1 MSSFTAQLFTDFFV
15 RKPTLLGENIG
26 LYPAKMSRSS
36 SEPERIEFSDSEPE
50 PSLPVTSYHRRE
62 AEVEDSENTQRDE
75 PGRHGEDSTRA
86 YSDEPIADDSRFQES
101 HRVREETAK
110 CNLAFS

>member
-1 MSSFTAQLFTDFFV
+1 M
-15 RKPTLLGENIG
+15 LGENIG

-86 YSDEPIADDSRFQES
+86 YSMQFVHALFFVYGRPKGPFFGMQIEF
-101 HRVREETAK
+101 
-110 CNLAFS
+110 